1 MAYNIPNAYNGGYV
15 LPRNVQD
22 EGIERRAFITKML
35 PRGTYDQPGVG
46 TGGYAVP
53 SYVMDE
59 GYGQGTFTT
68 KWQPSGSYNGPKVP
82 HWLNQRPQVV
92 KEQTLPGGAKVVTVQ
107 PLGADDAP
115 LPSLYEDYGVK
126 AAQIIIDQVSQLP
139 PANRAAVMKAYL
151 NKLDPSLWA
160 RTQTIWKRY
169 VAQKANPAQAFPLA
183 LARAM
188 SAGLAAEIVDMGV
201 RRVAPQANSLLG
213 LGCYGR
219 VKGAMG
225 DDAVAGTLSPE
236 ALARLKR
243 FGAYVGVNYV
253 TPVKPH
259 TKLVLGGFAI
269 DDDWPIPVWTNSAIT
284 QGTLPPA
291 VIVPT
296 ISALTPDQIIFL
308 RTILTQDKDAAGRTD
323 SRVHYTDNSDAYGNW
338 PPEAAE
344 WFHALGI
351 EPDDTLRLHNLWY
364 FKLGAKPLA
373 WAKDPRTG
381 NDVALHVRLGTKKFR
396 SPVAADNPVV
406 IQAWVA
412 TNPDKSWWTQVYQSV
427 AQIPMLAM
435 ALDPTGLTPKVVQ
448 TVTGGIATG
457 ATVLQEV
464 GEQIHDKIDD
474 LLKDA
479 TCKVLT
485 SQAGPVAGAAAAVY
499 VGAPPQ
505 AGVKGAAIGA
515 SMCGGGPAPVPAPVV
530 PLSSKILPLALVAGG
545 VLVTAVLVSQR
556 KKKAHHP

>member
-1 MAYNIPNAYNGGYV
+1 MAYNLPPPWQSGYA
-15 LPRNVQD
+15 LPKNVRD
-22 EGIERRAFITKML
+22 EGIERRAFITKMA
-35 PRGTYDQPGVG
+35 PRGTYDQPNVG

-68 KWQPSGSYNGPKVP
+68 KWQPSGAYNGPKVP
-82 HWLNQRPQVV
+82 NWLNRRPQVIAE
-92 KEQTLPGGAKVVTVQ
+92 KSLPGGAKVVTVQ

-115 LPSLYEDYGVK
+115 LPALYEDYGAK
-126 AAQIIIDQVSQLP
+126 AAGIIIDQVSRLP
-139 PANRAAVMKAYL
+139 PAQRASVMKAYM
-151 NKLDPSLWA
+151 NKLDPSLWG

-169 VAQKANPAQAFPLA
+169 VAQGAEPAQAFPLA

-188 SAGLAAEIVDMGV
+188 SAGLAAEIVDTGI
-201 RRVAPQANSLLG
+201 RRVAPQTNSLLG

-219 VKGAMG
+219 VRGALG
-225 DDAVAGTLSPE
+225 DAASVV
-236 ALARLKR
+236 ARLQQLVGKR
-243 FGAYVGVNYV
+243 VIAGYLAP
-253 TPVKPH
+253 PVAAK
-259 TKLVLGGFAI
+259 TKWTLGGFAI
-269 DDDWPIPVWTNSAIT
+269 DNDWPIPVWTNAAIT
-284 QGTLPPA
+284 QGALPPA

-296 ISALTPDQIIFL
+296 IKDLTPDQIVFL
-308 RTILTQDKDAAGRTD
+308 RTILTQDKDSAGRTD
-323 SRVHYTDNSDAYGNW
+323 SRVHYTDGSDAYGNW
-338 PPEAAE
+338 PPEAVE

-427 AQIPMLAM
+427 AEIPMLAM
-435 ALDPTGLTPKVVQ
+435 ALDPTGLTPAVVGG
-448 TVTGGIATG
+448 VTKGIAKG
-457 ATVLQEV
+457 AGVAVAV
-464 GEQIHDKIDD
+464 GEAVHDKIDD

-479 TCKVLT
+479 TCAVLK
-485 SQAGPVAGAAAAVY
+485 SQAGPVAGAAAAAY

-505 AGVKGAAIGA
+505 AGVKGAQIGA
-515 SMCGGGPAPVPAPVV
+515 QMCGATPPAPLPMPVV
-530 PLSSKILPLALVAGG
+530 PSSSVLPLALVAGG
-545 VLVTAVLVSQR
+545 VLVTAVLLSKR
-556 KKKAHHP
+556 KKNHP